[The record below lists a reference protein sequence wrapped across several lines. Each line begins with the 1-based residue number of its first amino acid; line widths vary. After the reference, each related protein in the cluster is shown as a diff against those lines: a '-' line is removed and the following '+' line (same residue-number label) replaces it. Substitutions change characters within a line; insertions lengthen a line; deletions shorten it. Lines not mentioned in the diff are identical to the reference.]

1 MLLDVRMPE
10 LDGWEL
16 LQQVQRQHGR
26 AAPVIMSSGVVDKP
40 FDPQQPLEQA
50 RRILSR

>member
-1 MLLDVRMPE
+1 MLRDVRVPE

-16 LQQVQRQHGR
+16 LQQVQRLHGR

-40 FDPQQPLEQA
+40 FDPQQSLEQV